1 MPESSKKSIIF
12 VTNNLNK
19 VKEIEAILSKY
30 SIAVETASIKKR
42 EIQSEQLEEIAE
54 ESALSAYQILK
65 RPLFVEDSGLFIKT
79 LNGFPGPYSSY
90 TYKKIG
96 VAGILKLMAGEKNR
110 AAEFVSQ
117 IAYINEDGVIKL
129 CRGVCE
135 GEIAEEAR
143 GSLGFGFDPIFIPKG
158 HTKTFAEMSLEE
170 KNLFSHRARAAH
182 LLAEML
188 LKQVNNCNI
197 HNR

>member
-1 MPESSKKSIIF
+1 MLGSSKKSIIF

-30 SIAVETASIKKR
+30 GIAVETASIKKH
-42 EIQSEQLEEIAE
+42 EIQSEQLEEIAK

-65 RPLFVEDSGLFIKT
+65 RPLFVEDSGLFIKA

-96 VAGILKLMAGEKNR
+96 VSGILKLMSGEKDR
-110 AAEFVSQ
+110 SAEFVSQ
-117 IAYINEDGVIKL
+117 IVYIDENGSIKP
-129 CRGVCE
+129 CRGICE
-135 GEIAEEAR
+135 GDIAEEAR

-158 HTKTFAEMSLEE
+158 QTKTFAEMSLEE

-188 LKQVNNCNI
+188 RKPANK
-197 HNR
+197 

>member
-1 MPESSKKSIIF
+1 MLGSSKKSIIF
-12 VTNNLNK
+12 VTNNPNK
-19 VKEIEAILSKY
+19 VKEIKAILSKY
-30 SIAVETASIKKR
+30 DIAVETASIKKR
-42 EIQSEQLEEIAE
+42 EIQSEHLEEIAK

-65 RPLFVEDSGLFIKT
+65 RPLFVEDSGLFIKA

-110 AAEFVSQ
+110 TAEFVSQ
-117 IAYINEDGVIKL
+117 IVYIDENGLIKP

-135 GEIAEEAR
+135 GDIAEEAR

-170 KNLFSHRARAAH
+170 KNLFSHRAKAAH
-182 LLAEML
+182 LLARL
-188 LKQVNNCNI
+188 LKENK
-197 HNR
+197 

>member
-1 MPESSKKSIIF
+1 MLGSCKRSILF
-12 VTNNLNK
+12 VTNNPNK

-30 SIAVETASIKKR
+30 DILVEASSIEKR
-42 EIQSEQLEEIAE
+42 EIQSEHLEEIAK
-54 ESALSAYQILK
+54 ESALSAYRILK
-65 RPLFVEDSGLFIKT
+65 KPLFVEDSGLFIQA

-96 VAGILKLMAGEKNR
+96 VVGILKLMAGEKNR

-117 IAYINEDGVIKL
+117 IAYVDESGVIRL
-129 CRGVCE
+129 CKGVCE
-135 GEIAEEAR
+135 GTIAEEAR

-158 HTKTFAEMSLEE
+158 HTKTFAEMVIEE
-170 KNLFSHRARAAH
+170 KNRFSHRAKAAH

-188 LKQVNNCNI
+188 LKEC
-197 HNR
+197 R

>member
-1 MPESSKKSIIF
+1 MLGSSKRSIIF
-12 VTNNLNK
+12 VTNNPNK
-19 VKEIEAILSKY
+19 VKEIEAVLTKY
-30 SIAVETASIKKR
+30 NIKLETSNIKKR

-54 ESALSAYQILK
+54 ESALSAYQVLK
-65 RPLFVEDSGLFIKT
+65 RPLFVEDSGLFIKA

-90 TYKKIG
+90 IHKKIG

-117 IAYINEDGVIKL
+117 IAYINEVGVIKL

-188 LKQVNNCNI
+188 LKPVNNCNI